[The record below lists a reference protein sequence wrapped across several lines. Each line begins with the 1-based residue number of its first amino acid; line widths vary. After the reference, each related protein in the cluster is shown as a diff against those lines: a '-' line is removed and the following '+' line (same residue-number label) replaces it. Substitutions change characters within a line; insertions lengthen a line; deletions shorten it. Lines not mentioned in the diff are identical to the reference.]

1 MPRFRWLHNCSIGVT
16 NLVLQRDIP
25 GFTRAA
31 VPVLVD
37 SGVKAVTLGVNGGS
51 APPDVPYNTPFL
63 WRDIQSGTEL
73 IAMWHPGDHQNAAI
87 YTYFMLSVPRL
98 ILC

>member
-1 MPRFRWLHNCSIGVT
+1 M
-16 NLVLQRDIP
+16 VLQRDIP

-73 IAMWHPGDHQNAAI
+73 IAMWHPGDHQYAAI
-87 YTYFMLSVPRL
+87 AHTSCS
-98 ILC
+98 LCYSLFSAESMP